1 MTDKIYAKN
10 PDFVARE
17 VADEF
22 ILVPIR
28 KNLKSSDSL
37 YVLNSTGAT
46 FWRSLD
52 GRQSLSQVTRN
63 MLDQFDVSRDLLEK
77 DLKVLL
83 EDLLTIEAISEV
95 R

>member
-22 ILVPIR
+22 ILVPVR
-28 KNLKSSDSL
+28 KNLKSSNSL
-37 YVLNSTGAT
+37 YVLNQTGAT

-52 GRQSLSQVTRN
+52 GRRSMAEVTQN
-63 MLDQFDVSRDLLEK
+63 LFAQFDVTPEQLEK
-77 DLKVLL
+77 DLRVLL
-83 EDLLTIEAISEV
+83 EDLLTIEAIAEV